1 MTHPPTTKVP
11 VTPFTATCTRPL
23 TSGEE
28 RDAATARRTAPRARA
43 TASDGVVDVV
53 DAVDADV
60 WALHVR
66 YQRTQAPED
75 LAALAEEYRAY
86 AASLARRMY
95 REGVPL
101 EDLRQVAMEALVMAL
116 QRFDCERGI
125 PFCGFASPTI
135 LGALKRHYRDHG
147 WAVRIPRPLQDLAV
161 PARDA
166 ADRLAAGLGR
176 APHPQEVADEVG
188 IEVDVL
194 RQVETAIHARRTSSL
209 DAHPREGAAPMEVA
223 VVDRELDL
231 IEDLTAMG
239 EALEVLDERSREVL
253 SLYFFDELNQTEI
266 AARFAVSQMQVSRW
280 IRSALDRLRSHL
292 IAA

>member
-1 MTHPPTTKVP
+1 MTPSTD
-11 VTPFTATCTRPL
+11 L
-23 TSGEE
+23 I
-28 RDAATARRTAPRARA
+28 DAATARRTAPRSILDSR
-43 TASDGVVDVV
+43 SVDGVDPE
-53 DAVDADV
+53 V

-147 WAVRIPRPLQDLAV
+147 WAVRIPRSLQDLAV

-166 ADRLAAGLGR
+166 ADRLASNLGR
-176 APHPQEVADEVG
+176 TPQSQEVADEVG
-188 IEVDVL
+188 IDVDLL
-194 RQVETAIHARRTSSL
+194 RQVETATHARKTSSL
-209 DAHPREGAAPMEVA
+209 DAPPRDGLASMEVA
-223 VVDRELDL
+223 VVDRELGL
-231 IEDLTAMG
+231 VEDLTALS
-239 EALEVLDERSREVL
+239 EAVHVLDDRSRQIL
-253 SLYFFDELNQTEI
+253 SLYFFEEKTQTEI
-266 AARFAVSQMQVSRW
+266 AEAFDVSQMQVSRW
-280 IRSALDRLRSHL
+280 LRSALDRLRSHL
-292 IAA
+292 TAG